1 MISKSN
7 VFILIIIL
15 VFASSVIIYSL
26 PTNKKYILSIDGRVI
41 ESMVVDNSETRARG
55 LSGMES
61 LPKDTVMLF
70 VFDSPDKY
78 GIWMKDM
85 KFSID
90 IIWLDETGRVVWL
103 ESNVSPDSYPK
114 VFFPPEKSLY
124 TIEAKSGFIEQNHL
138 VVGKILSVVRR

>member
-1 MISKSN
+1 MKKFLVMIIS
-7 VFILIIIL
+7 VAVLITITL
-15 VFASSVIIYSL
+15 VLSTDKRYA
-26 PTNKKYILSIDGRVI
+26 LSIDGKVI
-41 ESMVVDNSETRARG
+41 ETIVVDNSVSRMRG

-70 VFDSPDKY
+70 VFDTPDKY

-90 IIWLDETGRVVWL
+90 IIWLDENGRVIWL
-103 ESNVSPDSYPK
+103 ESNVSPNTYPK

-124 TIEAKSGFIEQNHL
+124 TIEAKPGFIEQNHL
-138 VVGKILSVVRR
+138 VVGKILNVIEK